1 MEIISI
7 SLTYRLS
14 FKAYIQGVENFLNP
28 SWIMPTFYYTTIQPT
43 SIATWGIFAEKCSH
57 EELRI
62 TFAALHKQKSDP
74 SLTWVHLA
82 ISWHYSKPPTAVS
95 SHHITYP
102 VAAKVWKVIASVKAL
117 HRWEARWVLHS
128 PCYFWS

>member
-1 MEIISI
+1 MAIISI

-14 FKAYIQGVENFLNP
+14 FKAYIQEVENFLNP
-28 SWIMPTFYYTTIQPT
+28 SRIMLTFCYATIQPT
-43 SIATWGIFAEKCSH
+43 SITTWRIFAKKCSH

-62 TFAALHKQKSDP
+62 TLAAIHKQKSDP
-74 SLTWVHLA
+74 SLTWVHPA
-82 ISWHYSKPPTAVS
+82 ISWHYSKPPTVVS
-95 SHHITYP
+95 SHYTIYP
-102 VAAKVWKVIASVKAL
+102 ATAKVWKVSASVKAL